1 MDNSVSFFYYHDIL
15 LYHYYI
21 TNTNIAFLFSIFLKK
36 SRENIL
42 HYFRHLENNP
52 SKYGV
57 HASSF
62 LSGETW
68 EAYLQRMKQSGEW
81 GDHIILQALADVFL
95 LHICVYSLTNKDIR
109 RTDITTEQIL
119 PVTSRFCIALG
130 HVRETHY
137 CSLRPTQWLA
147 ELPYSNLFSFVF

>member
-1 MDNSVSFFYYHDIL
+1 MINLSAYF
-15 LYHYYI
+15 
-21 TNTNIAFLFSIFLKK
+21 NICEEMKPF
-36 SRENIL
+36 IL
-42 HYFRHLENNP
+42 HNFRHLENSP

-57 HASSF
+57 HFSSF

-68 EAYLQRMKQSGEW
+68 EDYLKRMKKPGEW

-95 LHICVYSLTNKDIR
+95 LHISVYSFIKEDIR

-130 HVRETHY
+130 HVRERHY

-147 ELPYSNLFSFVF
+147 ELPYSNFFSFGF

>member
-1 MDNSVSFFYYHDIL
+1 MINLSAYF
-15 LYHYYI
+15 
-21 TNTNIAFLFSIFLKK
+21 NIFEEMKPF
-36 SRENIL
+36 IL
-42 HYFRHLENNP
+42 HYFRHLENSP

-57 HASSF
+57 HVSSF

-68 EAYLQRMKQSGEW
+68 EDYLKRMKKPGEW

-95 LHICVYSLTNKDIR
+95 LHISVYSFIKEDIR

-130 HVRETHY
+130 HVRERHY

-147 ELPYSNLFSFVF
+147 ELPYSNFFLLVFDISISMKQTISL